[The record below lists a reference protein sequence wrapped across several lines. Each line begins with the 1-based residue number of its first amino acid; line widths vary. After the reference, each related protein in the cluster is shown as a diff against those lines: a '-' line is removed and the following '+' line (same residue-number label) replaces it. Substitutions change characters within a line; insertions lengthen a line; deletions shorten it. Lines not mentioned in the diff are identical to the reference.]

1 MKLRYVVLDK
11 GLDSEIYKFSSDR
24 TKEVVGELFN
34 EKIELYDNFHEARD
48 AAFVI
53 ISRYE
58 ETARGQS
65 RNAFSFPN
73 ASRVRAIKRELSGLT
88 EDELEQYPT

>member
-1 MKLRYVVLDK
+1 VKLRYVVLDR
-11 GLDSEIYKFSSDR
+11 GLDSEIYKFSPDR

-34 EKIELYDNFHEARD
+34 EKIELFDDFDEARD

-58 ETARGQS
+58 KTAKGQ
-65 RNAFSFPN
+65 RKNAFSFPQ
-73 ASRVRAIKRELSGLT
+73 ASRVRAIKRGLTGLT